1 MFSLA
6 PYIVLFPLLGFVVLG
21 LFGSRLKNETLIGV
35 IGSGVVG
42 LSFLTAVAIFIS
54 MLGIPPE
61 QRKEVVE
68 LFTWISTFTGTATSL
83 SVSLSYQID
92 QLSILMVLIVTGVG
106 LLIHIY
112 SIGYMHG
119 DPGFWRFFAYLNLF
133 IFMMLN
139 LVLASNFVVLFLGWE
154 GVGLCSYLLIGFWH
168 DRKFETGGYAPGTA
182 FTSDAAKKA
191 FIVNRIGDFG
201 FLIGMFLILNKFGS
215 LDFEVVFNRASVL
228 SVGGSSLFWITLLL
242 FIGATGKSAQI
253 PLYVWLPDAMA
264 GPTPVSALIH
274 AATMVTAGVYMVA
287 RCSVLYALSPATLQ
301 IVAVIGALTA
311 VFAATMGLVQ
321 NDIKKVLAYSTV
333 SQLGYMFLALG
344 VAAFSAG
351 VFHLLTHAF
360 FKALLFLGSGAVI
373 HAMHDEQ
380 DIQKMGGLQ
389 RYMPTTYKTF
399 LVGAIAIAGI
409 FPFAGFFSKDEI
421 LWKAFSSEYGSVALW
436 LVGVIGAALTAFYMF
451 RLVALTFE
459 GSERFQVQRGDHHHA
474 PHDAP
479 RTMSVVLI
487 ILAVLSV
494 VGGWVGVP
502 ASLGGGNAIE
512 HWLEPVFARANDKLG
527 LSAHEPSAMEY
538 GLMVVSLGIALAGIF
553 FARTVY
559 LKRPALAEEWKD
571 RFAGVYK
578 LLWNKYFVDEA
589 YDKVVVT
596 PTVKLSE
603 SLLWKGVD
611 VSVIDAAVNGTAKLI
626 NWFAGLIRNIQT
638 GVAQTYAIVFVGGTL
653 VVVAWIVFR

>member
-6 PYIVLFPLLGFVVLG
+6 PYIVLFPLLGFIVLG
-21 LFGSRLKNETLIGV
+21 LFGSRLKNETLIGT

-42 LSFLTAVAIFIS
+42 LSFLTAVAIFIH
-54 MLGIPPE
+54 MLGLPPD

-68 LFTWISTFTGTATSL
+68 LFTWISTFTGTATSF
-83 SVSLSYQID
+83 SVSLAYQVD

-106 LLIHIY
+106 FLIHVY

-119 DPGFWRFFAYLNLF
+119 DPGFWRFFTYLNLF

-139 LVLASNFVVLFLGWE
+139 LVLASNFLVMFLGWE

-168 DRKFETGGYAPGTA
+168 DRKFETGGYKPGTA

-191 FIVNRIGDFG
+191 FIVNRVGDFG
-201 FLIGMFLILNKFGS
+201 FLIGMFLIFTKFGS
-215 LDFEVVFNRASVL
+215 LDFDVVFNRASVL
-228 SVGGSSLFWITLLL
+228 SIGGSVMFWITLLL
-242 FIGATGKSAQI
+242 FVGATGKSAQI

-311 VFAATMGLVQ
+311 IFAATIGLVQ

-333 SQLGYMFLALG
+333 SQLGYMFLAMG
-344 VAAFSAG
+344 VAAFTAG
-351 VFHLLTHAF
+351 IFHLLTHAF

-373 HAMHDEQ
+373 HAMHEEQ
-380 DIQKMGGLQ
+380 DIQKMGGL
-389 RYMPTTYKTF
+389 RKYMPTTYKTF

-409 FPFAGFFSKDEI
+409 APFSGFFSKDEI
-421 LWKAFSSEYGSVALW
+421 LWKAFSSDYGSVILWAL
-436 LVGVIGAALTAFYMF
+436 GVMGAALTAFYMF
-451 RLVALTFE
+451 RLVSLTFE
-459 GSERFQVQRGDHHHA
+459 GEERFSTKSHHPHEA
-474 PHDAP
+474 PK
-479 RTMSVVLI
+479 TMTVVLV
-487 ILAVLSV
+487 ILAFLSAVGGV
-494 VGGWVGVP
+494 VGIP

-512 HWLEPVFARANDKLG
+512 HWLEPVFRQANDRLG
-527 LSAHEPSAMEY
+527 LGYHEPSAMEY
-538 GLMVVSLGIALAGIF
+538 VLMAVSLGIALAGIYA
-553 FARTVY
+553 ARTVY
-559 LKRPALAEEWKD
+559 LKRTELAEEWKN
-571 RFAGVYK
+571 RFAGFYK
-578 LLWNKYFVDEA
+578 VLWNKYFVDEA

-611 VSVIDAAVNGTAKLI
+611 VSLIDGAVNGTAKLI
-626 NWFAGLIRNIQT
+626 DWIAGSVRKIQT
-638 GVAQTYAIVFVGGTL
+638 GVAQMYAVVFVGGIL
-653 VVVAWIVFR
+653 FVVAWIVFR